1 VVKNLCSTDL
11 CFYVVKVN
19 QSGPILPWLAW
30 EYLDEKKNT
39 AIGKTDKIHHVHIQY
54 TTYIDGKA
62 DDKRAHKKTSHM
74 KTKL

>member
-11 CFYVVKVN
+11 CFHVVKVS
-19 QSGPILPWLAW
+19 QIGKILPRLAW
-30 EYLDEKKNT
+30 EYLDEKTNT
-39 AIGKTDKIHHVHIQY
+39 AIDKTDKIHHVHIQY